1 MANVDPFIHPIPP
14 KILADPQLR
23 PFFEYFVRWAHD
35 MWVRSGGGNDLV
47 SDTGTRESYPW
58 VLDEQ
63 QGGDSSNIYPMFGSD
78 PQPQDLIGSLYAQDT
93 FEVKSLIR
101 KIISNETYT
110 SAGDEF
116 IKCKNTSTIKLP
128 ANPSSDCIV
137 YVHNGDGTLLTI
149 DGNGKTINGDKKKF
163 LRRKGSG
170 LQIYYF
176 IEDNEYI
183 AI

>member
-1 MANVDPFIHPIPP
+1 MTTVDPFIHPIPR
-14 KILADPQLR
+14 KIQSDPELR

-35 MWVRSGGGNDLV
+35 MWKRSGGGDDLI
-47 SDTGTRESYPW
+47 SDAGTRESYPW
-58 VLDEQ
+58 VLDET
-63 QGGDSSNIYPMFGSD
+63 DTYSNIYPMFGSD
-78 PQPQDLIGSLYAQDT
+78 SQSQDFIKNLYPQDTLEI
-93 FEVKSLIR
+93 KSLIR
-101 KIISNETYT
+101 KIISNEIYT

-116 IKCKNTSTIKLP
+116 IKCKNKSTVKLP
-128 ANPSSDCIV
+128 LNPSSDCII

-163 LRRKGSG
+163 LTQKGSG

>member
-78 PQPQDLIGSLYAQDT
+78 PQPQVFG
-93 FEVKSLIR
+93 VCGVR
-101 KIISNETYT
+101 H
-110 SAGDEF
+110 SA
-116 IKCKNTSTIKLP
+116 
-128 ANPSSDCIV
+128 
-137 YVHNGDGTLLTI
+137 
-149 DGNGKTINGDKKKF
+149 
-163 LRRKGSG
+163 
-170 LQIYYF
+170 LQVSPRPTHS
-176 IEDNEYI
+176 
-183 AI
+183 